1 MINFKRRHFKQDI
14 MMMSMRWYLSYA
26 LSYRHVE
33 ELLLER
39 GVSIDHSTVQRWVV
53 RYSAE
58 LEHEFRRRYKKR
70 RPYVSWRLD
79 ETYVKIK
86 GKWHYLYRAVDKD
99 GDTLDFM
106 LSENRDEVAAFKFL
120 KKVIGSSGLPDKI
133 NVDKSGSNEAAIIRL
148 NLMLFSL
155 SLWPTVWVECRQVK
169 YLNNMVEQDH
179 RFIKWRTKPMLGFKS
194 FDSAEATL
202 AGYELINMLRKGQ
215 HIGAE
220 YMTKFEQ
227 FYSLA
232 A

>member
-1 MINFKRRHFKQDI
+1 
-14 MMMSMRWYLSYA
+14 MMSMRWYLSYA

-58 LEHEFRRRYKKR
+58 LELEFRHRYKKR

-106 LSENRDEVAAFKFL
+106 LSENRDEAAAFKFL
-120 KKVIGSSGLPDKI
+120 KKVIIASDESAQPD
-133 NVDKSGSNEAAIIRL
+133 VAR
-148 NLMLFSL
+148 
-155 SLWPTVWVECRQVK
+155 
-169 YLNNMVEQDH
+169 
-179 RFIKWRTKPMLGFKS
+179 
-194 FDSAEATL
+194 
-202 AGYELINMLRKGQ
+202 
-215 HIGAE
+215 
-220 YMTKFEQ
+220 
-227 FYSLA
+227 
-232 A
+232 

>member
-1 MINFKRRHFKQDI
+1 
-14 MMMSMRWYLSYA
+14 MMSMRWYLSYA

-58 LEHEFRRRYKKR
+58 LESEFRRRYKKR

-106 LSENRDEVAAFKFL
+106 LSKSRDEKAAYKFL
-120 KKVIGSSGLPDKI
+120 KKVIGSSGLPEKI
-133 NVDKSGSNEAAIIRL
+133 TVDKSGSNEAAIIRL
-148 NLMLFSL
+148 NLILL
-155 SLWPTVWVECRQVK
+155 RLGLWPYVWVECRQIK
-169 YLNNMVEQDH
+169 YLNNIIEQDH

-194 FDSAEATL
+194 FGSAEATL

-215 HIGAE
+215 HISADT
-220 YMTKFEQ
+220 MTKFEQ

>member
-1 MINFKRRHFKQDI
+1 VINFKRRHFKQDI

>member
-14 MMMSMRWYLSYA
+14 IMMSMRWYLSYA

-58 LEHEFRRRYKKR
+58 LESEFRRRYKKR
-70 RPYVSWRLD
+70 RPHVSWRLD

-86 GKWHYLYRAVDKD
+86 GKWHYLYRAVDKG

-106 LSENRDEVAAFKFL
+106 LSEKRDEAAAVKFL
-120 KKVIGSSGLPDKI
+120 KKVVGSSGLPEKI
-133 NVDKSGSNEAAIIRL
+133 TIDKSGSNEAAITRL
-148 NLMLFSL
+148 NLMLL
-155 SLWPTVWVECRQVK
+155 RLGLWPYVWVECRQIK
-169 YLNNMVEQDH
+169 YLNNIIEQDH

-194 FDSAEATL
+194 FDSGEATL

-215 HIGAE
+215 HIGADF
-220 YMTKFEQ
+220 MTKFEQ
-227 FYSLA
+227 FYSIA

>member
-1 MINFKRRHFKQDI
+1 MIYFKRRHFKQDI
-14 MMMSMRWYLSYA
+14 IMMSMRCYLSYS

-39 GVSIDHSTVQRWVV
+39 GVSIDHSTVQRWIV

-58 LEHEFRRRYKKR
+58 LEREFRRRYKKR